1 MNDVEQRLEFL
12 LRQFNVHLVEMEA
25 LTPRMNACWH
35 PLTRT
40 IYARHGLD
48 PVTRVC
54 AIAHELGHVYH
65 SHDCSTPDNEREAD
79 EWAADQLL
87 DDGLVEEAAWE
98 CDSEPVAMAAELGVT
113 HAPAAHLGA
122 TLPCWPHPAC
132 ERMRPQLI
140 LAFIPSIDLHY
151 LQRNPL

>member
-1 MNDVEQRLEFL
+1 MNDTEQRLEHL
-12 LRQFNVHLVEMEA
+12 LHQFDVRLVETGA

-48 PVTRVC
+48 SVTRVC
-54 AIAHELGHVYH
+54 AIAHELGHAYH
-65 SHDCSTPDNEREAD
+65 NHDCSTPDNEREAD
-79 EWAADQLL
+79 EWAANQLL

-113 HAPAAHLGA
+113 VHLLRTWERLYRVGR
-122 TLPCWPHPAC
+122 TRHVSAC
-132 ERMRPQLI
+132 GLS
-140 LAFIPSIDLHY
+140 LS
-151 LQRNPL
+151 